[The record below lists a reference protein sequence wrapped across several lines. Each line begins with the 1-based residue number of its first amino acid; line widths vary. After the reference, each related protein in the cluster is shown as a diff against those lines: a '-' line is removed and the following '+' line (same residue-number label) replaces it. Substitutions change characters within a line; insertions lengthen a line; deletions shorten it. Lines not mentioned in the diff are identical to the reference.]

1 MHRTTVFPHRLL
13 LALLVAASVPG
24 AAAYAA
30 PAAKNSARPVV
41 AAPNVAAPARP
52 QVNPIPVTSGES
64 VEVDRIVAVVGD
76 EVITRNELESRINSA
91 VSQLRRQNIQLP
103 PEDVL
108 ERQMLERLITDRVQ
122 LITARETGLRI
133 TDNQLDQ
140 AIARI
145 AASNKLTVA
154 DFRQAL
160 EKDGV
165 VFSRF
170 REEIRGEMMISQ
182 VRERDVDSKVSVSE
196 GEIDNYLSQV
206 AQEGERFEY
215 AVSHIL
221 LRSPEGTTPEQLEK
235 LRQKGEMVLGKLK
248 KGEDFAQVAAAYSDA
263 PDGLRGGDLG
273 FRPLDEMPVLFA
285 ETVEKLKN
293 GEISPLLRSANGFHI
308 IKLRDKRG
316 GDAMPQVQ
324 QTHARHIL
332 VRVNELLSERDAK
345 QKLVVLRERLQHGAD
360 FADLARQHSQDGS
373 ASKGGDLG
381 WVYPGDTVPEFEK
394 AMDELKPNQISEP
407 IRSPFGWHL
416 IQVLER
422 RMQDV
427 SADRRRQAARA
438 AIRSRK
444 ADEAYQDWLR
454 QQRDRVYVE
463 VRLQDPNQ

>member
-1 MHRTTVFPHRLL
+1 VR
-13 LALLVAASVPG
+13 
-24 AAAYAA
+24 
-30 PAAKNSARPVV
+30 
-41 AAPNVAAPARP
+41 
-52 QVNPIPVTSGES
+52 SGEP
-64 VEVDRIVAVVGD
+64 VEVDRIVAVVGE
-76 EVITRNELESRINSA
+76 EVITRNELDARISSA
-91 VSQLRRQNIQLP
+91 VSQLRRQNIELP

-108 ERQMLERLITDRVQ
+108 ERQMLERMITDRVQ
-122 LITARETGLRI
+122 LITAKETGLQI
-133 TDNQLDQ
+133 PDNQLDQ

-154 DFRQAL
+154 DFRRLL

-165 VFSRF
+165 AFSRF
-170 REEIRGEMMISQ
+170 REEIRGEMLISQ
-182 VRERDVDSKVSVSE
+182 IRERDVDSKVSVSE
-196 GEIDNYLSQV
+196 GEIDNYLAQV
-206 AQEGERFEY
+206 AREGERFEY

-235 LRQKGEMVLGKLK
+235 LRQKGEQILAKLK

-273 FRPLDEMPVLFA
+273 FRPLDEMPTLFA
-285 ETVEKLKN
+285 ETVDKMKP
-293 GEISPLLRSANGFHI
+293 GEVSPLLRSANGFHI
-308 IKLRDKRG
+308 IKLREKRG
-316 GDAMPQVQ
+316 GEAMPQVQ

-345 QKLVVLRERLQHGAD
+345 QKLVVLRERLEHGAD

-373 ASKGGDLG
+373 APKGGDLG
-381 WVYPGDTVPEFEK
+381 WLYAGDTVPEFEK

-422 RMQDV
+422 RVQDV

-463 VRLQDPNQ
+463 IRLQDPNQ

>member
-1 MHRTTVFPHRLL
+1 
-13 LALLVAASVPG
+13 
-24 AAAYAA
+24 
-30 PAAKNSARPVV
+30 
-41 AAPNVAAPARP
+41 
-52 QVNPIPVTSGES
+52 
-64 VEVDRIVAVVGD
+64 
-76 EVITRNELESRINSA
+76 
-91 VSQLRRQNIQLP
+91 
-103 PEDVL
+103 
-108 ERQMLERLITDRVQ
+108 
-122 LITARETGLRI
+122 
-133 TDNQLDQ
+133 
-140 AIARI
+140 
-145 AASNKLTVA
+145 
-154 DFRQAL
+154 
-160 EKDGV
+160 
-165 VFSRF
+165 
-170 REEIRGEMMISQ
+170 
-182 VRERDVDSKVSVSE
+182 
-196 GEIDNYLSQV
+196 
-206 AQEGERFEY
+206 
-215 AVSHIL
+215 
-221 LRSPEGTTPEQLEK
+221 
-235 LRQKGEMVLGKLK
+235 MVLGKLK

-454 QQRDRVYVE
+454 QLRDRAYVE
-463 VRLQDPNQ
+463 YRQEDR